1 MGTKNF
7 DNALDLITFSRT
19 SRGTALR
26 RVGYGDELVTNGTFD
41 TDISGWTLG
50 ADATAS
56 VSSGIVTVTNSS
68 YITQSLYQEFPTEIG
83 AFYEITATALSS
95 NLASSFVIANKGGF
109 TWSASGGTRQDVIS
123 GHANTTK
130 TITYAATTNSIRI
143 TLLAY
148 NNVGGYA
155 EFDNI
160 SVKEVIFDRATDPL
174 VLFNHPA
181 EIPRIEYD
189 AAGAVKGLL
198 IEEARTNL
206 LTYSQ
211 DFTDASWLK
220 TNGDAFTYNF
230 ATAPDGALT
239 ATRFNPIFEPDPGG
253 AAKTFRLY
261 TGVNSTIGDVVSFS
275 VYVKPIVATSNLEGP
290 RDVYLVLYA
299 DQSQGASFLN
309 LNTLE
314 VTADADHTALVTDEG
329 SGWYRFSISYTC
341 AASDPV
347 NNHFINFSNRSSSQI
362 SFDPYPDGNEDVYFW
377 GAQVEAGSF
386 PTSYIPTSG
395 STVTRAADIA
405 SIPVTDFGYNQKAG
419 TVVVEFDSNGSAGAD
434 YPRVF
439 ALSNTSGTDLT
450 RFLINPT
457 NTTTVAVI
465 KSGSGVALTGW
476 SGSISEN
483 VVETVAVAIKKDS
496 FAASL
501 SGAATQTDT
510 SGDMPAAANHLAIGT
525 QSNFANNYLN
535 GHIKSIQY
543 YPRRLSNAQL
553 QELTT

>member
-19 SRGTALR
+19 SGGTALR
-26 RVGYGDELVTNGTFD
+26 RVGYGSELVTNGTFD
-41 TDISGWTLG
+41 TDTTGWTASISASLSVASG
-50 ADATAS
+50 TLRITNTGGYGFATQSISTNSGSVYRITFDHVGRTATSARVFIGTAS
-56 VSSGIVTVTNSS
+56 NAANILSITPSIGSQSAIFVAQSGATYFDFVS
-68 YITQSLYQEFPTEIG
+68 FD
-83 AFYEITATALSS
+83 A
-95 NLASSFVIANKGGF
+95 
-109 TWSASGGTRQDVIS
+109 DV
-123 GHANTTK
+123 GD
-130 TITYAATTNSIRI
+130 Y
-143 TLLAY
+143 
-148 NNVGGYA
+148 VD
-155 EFDNI
+155 FDNI

-174 VLFNHPA
+174 VLFNHPP
-181 EIPRIEYD
+181 EIPRIDYNAD
-189 AAGAVKGLL
+189 GTVKGLL